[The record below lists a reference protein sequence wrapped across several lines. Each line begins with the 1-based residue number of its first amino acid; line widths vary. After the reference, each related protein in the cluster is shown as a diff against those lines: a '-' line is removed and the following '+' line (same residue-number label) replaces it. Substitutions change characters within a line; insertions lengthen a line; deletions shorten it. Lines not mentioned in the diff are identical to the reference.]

1 MTTYCLTCERLR
13 EVEGVRESH
22 RFEVIAWEQSNG
34 LNLTRIPTGEIAVE
48 YAVDLV
54 CHHQKRYVGAPV

>member
-1 MTTYCLTCERLR
+1 
-13 EVEGVRESH
+13 VEGVRESH